1 MARIT
6 ALIITACLW
15 ATVQASQTQTEPKI
29 EKQQFDGQRAMAHIA
44 QQLVHGSREPA
55 NIQARQHTLNYI
67 KQVLQP
73 LSYSIRSQTFQ
84 AYGLQ
89 GTNIWA
95 SIKGESSDNKK
106 DRRQIMLGAHWDS
119 RPQADRDADPKLR
132 NHPVMGANDGAS
144 GVAVLLEMAR
154 VLAAQPPAVTV
165 DLVFFD
171 LEDMGDIG
179 KRPYSIGA
187 SQFIIRNP
195 DYRPSAGVIVDMVC
209 DKNLR
214 IPRERHSQT
223 RAPELMDRLWTI
235 ARQQRAK
242 GFIDRTGSFINDD
255 HVPFLDAGINV
266 VDLIQYPFPDYW
278 HSTAD
283 SIDKCSAESLQ
294 QVGNVLSEFIA
305 TY

>member
-1 MARIT
+1 MVKIS

-15 ATVQASQTQTEPKI
+15 ATALASAPEV
-29 EKQQFDGQRAMAHIA
+29 EQQRFDGQRAMEHIA

-55 NIQARQHTLNYI
+55 NIKARQHTLKYI
-67 KQVLQP
+67 YQVLQP
-73 LSYSIRSQTFQ
+73 LSQSISSQTFQ

-89 GTNIWA
+89 GTNIRA
-95 SIKGESSDNKK
+95 SIAGKSTDNNA
-106 DRRQIMLGAHWDS
+106 DERRIMLGAHWDS

-132 NHPVMGANDGAS
+132 NDPVLGANDGAS

-154 VLAAQPPAVTV
+154 ILAAQPPPVTV

-179 KRPYSIGA
+179 KRPYAIGA

-195 DYRPSAGVIVDMVC
+195 DYRPSAGIIVDMVC

-223 RAPELMDRLWTI
+223 RAPELMDRLWKI
-235 ARQQRAK
+235 AQRQRAT

-255 HVPFLDAGINV
+255 HVPFLDAGLHV

-278 HSTAD
+278 HGTED
-283 SIDKCSAESLQ
+283 SIDKCSAASLQ
-294 QVGNVLSEFIA
+294 QVGNVLSEFID

>member
-1 MARIT
+1 MAR
-6 ALIITACLW
+6 LLLLVITACLW
-15 ATVQASQTQTEPKI
+15 ITALASTPEVQQ
-29 EKQQFDGQRAMAHIA
+29 QQFDGQRAMEHIA
-44 QQLVHGSREPA
+44 QQLVHGSREHA
-55 NIQARQHTLNYI
+55 NIKARQHTLNYI
-67 KQVLQP
+67 QKVLQP
-73 LSYSIRSQTFQ
+73 LSHSISSQTFQ

-89 GTNIWA
+89 GTNLWA
-95 SIKGESSDNKK
+95 SINGKSTDNKK
-106 DRRQIMLGAHWDS
+106 DQRRIMLGAHWDS

-154 VLAAQPPAVTV
+154 ILAVQPPPVTV

-179 KRPYSIGA
+179 KRPYSIGS

-195 DYRPSAGVIVDMVC
+195 DYRPSAGIIVDMVC

-214 IPRERHSQT
+214 IPRELHSQT
-223 RAPELMDRLWTI
+223 RAPELMDRLWKI
-235 ARQQRAK
+235 ARQQGAK

-294 QVGNVLSEFIA
+294 QVGNVISEFIA
-305 TY
+305 TYYQS